1 MSLSR
6 LTDTRSRT
14 VAHGQLLHAMGYS
27 EHGSRT
33 SLARPRFTDSIS
45 TDHAKC
51 QDGCARSTRTQCQ
64 VPLKNEYV
72 NYSKSTLVLMAKD
85 RGVSHRGDI
94 PDIVARLVADDSR
107 LARRSGE
114 TKEDNFKAT
123 HFKLSPKVNDFS
135 DKSCTSQRSDNR
147 VARVICSARDVLSRL
162 EGELANP
169 GASRASLFPA
179 RPRVSTRPATGE
191 GVRSPARS
199 ERSYRE
205 VTPPPPTN
213 REPPLSLVRP
223 RRPSHSRLAA
233 GLGVHS
239 PAHSRSYLEVTPP
252 PPTDFDTP
260 AKLKLDVIRQVVQP
274 HDIDTCDRFER
285 VSIPDLSWADHVD
298 VMLENNCSVPCNVAY
313 ESLKRISAPTAADSE
328 PFALSTK
335 PEYACYG
342 MQSASFG
349 DDGHLSNCTS
359 QCDVI
364 LGKEG
369 VANVEKSS
377 HVPSNVDIIDVPKV
391 FVKPRF
397 DDLPPVNSG
406 PVDSGPMNS
415 GSVNSHSGVPISTD
429 SCLVA
434 PCPIDSGRVIQ
445 CHILEPKILM
455 QKSFSCIERFAPG
468 CESHLSDI
476 CDTRDACFGGRGI
489 QQYAQKLL
497 DHFPD
502 DHNRSKRPKIWFLKI
517 LDRYSTHD
525 FGTLEP
531 VIVWNLNL
539 LELIFTCLN
548 VRASHVEVV
557 DVATSLDVSSLMYA
571 SRFFVVR
578 RSALMPLF
586 TNRGSNLVAPEK
598 EIKFFDCLENEFF
611 EFLSKE
617 HFEKVKI
624 LRFKF
629 SKFKFEMLRFE
640 VEYCDI
646 DFLLGELKGQG
657 KRSLRS
663 IGKLVAID

>member
-1 MSLSR
+1 MHGL
-6 LTDTRSRT
+6 RSR
-14 VAHGQLLHAMGYS
+14 
-27 EHGSRT
+27 
-33 SLARPRFTDSIS
+33 
-45 TDHAKC
+45 
-51 QDGCARSTRTQCQ
+51 
-64 VPLKNEYV
+64 
-72 NYSKSTLVLMAKD
+72 
-85 RGVSHRGDI
+85 
-94 PDIVARLVADDSR
+94 
-107 LARRSGE
+107 
-114 TKEDNFKAT
+114 
-123 HFKLSPKVNDFS
+123 
-135 DKSCTSQRSDNR
+135 
-147 VARVICSARDVLSRL
+147 
-162 EGELANP
+162 
-169 GASRASLFPA
+169 
-179 RPRVSTRPATGE
+179 
-191 GVRSPARS
+191 
-199 ERSYRE
+199 
-205 VTPPPPTN
+205 
-213 REPPLSLVRP
+213 
-223 RRPSHSRLAA
+223 
-233 GLGVHS
+233 
-239 PAHSRSYLEVTPP
+239 
-252 PPTDFDTP
+252 FDTP
-260 AKLKLDVIRQVVQP
+260 AKLHLDTMLSNEKIETEIYSGKTISDGYTEKIVTTPPLYRVQEIPESPVDDVIRHVVQP
-274 HDIDTCDRFER
+274 HDIDTCDHFER

-328 PFALSTK
+328 PFALRTE

-397 DDLPPVNSG
+397 DNLPPVNSG
-406 PVDSGPMNS
+406 PVDSGPVNP
-415 GSVNSHSGVPISTD
+415 GSVNSHLGVSSPVEPS
-429 SCLVA
+429 
-434 PCPIDSGRVIQ
+434 RV
-445 CHILEPKILM
+445 LEPKILM
-455 QKSFSCIERFAPG
+455 QKSFSRVKDFVPE
-468 CESHLSDI
+468 CESHLSDK
-476 CDTRDACFGGRGI
+476 CDTRDVCFGGRDV
-489 QQYAQKLL
+489 QQYCQKLL

-502 DHNRSKRPKIWFLKI
+502 DQNRSKGTKILFLKI

-525 FGTLEP
+525 FGTLTR
-531 VIVWNLNL
+531 VIVWNLKRFDFKAIQRIRS
-539 LELIFTCLN
+539 ESKFYVLIFTCLN
-548 VRASHVEVV
+548 ERASHVEVV

-586 TNRGSNLVAPEK
+586 MHRGSNLVAPEK

-657 KRSLRS
+657 KRILSS
-663 IGKLVAID
+663 IGKLVLLVASD